1 MFQMGEIL
9 NSLSRVDGFLETSID
24 EDARTHLL
32 YSRDNLMVIL
42 FYSYLES

>member
-1 MFQMGEIL
+1 MFQMREIL
-9 NSLSRVDGFLETSID
+9 NSLSRVDGFLETPID

-32 YSRDNLMVIL
+32 YSRDNLMVSF